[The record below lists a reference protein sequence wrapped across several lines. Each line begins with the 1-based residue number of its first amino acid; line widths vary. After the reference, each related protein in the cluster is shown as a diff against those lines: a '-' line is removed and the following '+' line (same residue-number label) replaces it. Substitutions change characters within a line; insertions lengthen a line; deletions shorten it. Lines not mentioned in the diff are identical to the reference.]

1 MLDLSQEQQLH
12 RLYIS
17 KIEICNEGHLKKL
30 LNFAFRKQQIHLK
43 KNQCNRCPEPLRN
56 PCIFFVACRFIQFQ
70 WALSANMY

>member
-1 MLDLSQEQQLH
+1 MLDLCQEQQLH

-43 KNQCNRCPEPLRN
+43 K
-56 PCIFFVACRFIQFQ
+56 I
-70 WALSANMY
+70 SATGVQNL